1 MIWHFCRSVST
12 LKGRRSGTARHQSS
26 LVIQRVEQS
35 TAVTVNGFTGTY
47 VRMTAIMIRSNRI
60 MHGRCHDN
68 DAAKRGQ
75 IVVTQFRQSMTG
87 IPGSGDVQNRSDRP
101 SSFLIFLLVF
111 NVSIERILKQET
123 IYSHPSNRILYS
135 NFSANYEN
143 RLQLQTSYQQNSRG
157 NFSPDILTN

>member
-101 SSFLIFLLVF
+101 SSFLIFLPYLTF
-111 NVSIERILKQET
+111 PLNEF
-123 IYSHPSNRILYS
+123 SNRKRFIPIHQIEFYIQISLPIMKTDY
-135 NFSANYEN
+135 NY
-143 RLQLQTSYQQNSRG
+143 RH
-157 NFSPDILTN
+157 LTNKIPLEIFP

>member
-1 MIWHFCRSVST
+1 MIWHFCRPVST
-12 LKGRRSGTARHQSS
+12 LKRRSGTARHQSS

-75 IVVTQFRQSMTG
+75 IVVTQFRVDDWHPRKRRCTKSIG
-87 IPGSGDVQNRSDRP
+87 LAIVFLNIPGISFFVPVLDRAK
-101 SSFLIFLLVF
+101 LL
-111 NVSIERILKQET
+111 K
-123 IYSHPSNRILYS
+123 
-135 NFSANYEN
+135 
-143 RLQLQTSYQQNSRG
+143 
-157 NFSPDILTN
+157 